1 MLNGVDMILEYNG
14 KKPKIG
20 KGVFIAP
27 TAIVVGDVEIGEGAS
42 IWYGTVIRAD
52 SSYIRIGKNTNIQD
66 NCTVHTDSS
75 GPVIIGDNVTAG
87 HNVVIHGCTVESRC
101 LIGIGAVVLS
111 RAHIKN
117 GSVVAAGALVRNE
130 QVVGPHHLVVGNPAV
145 YKKTLPSPDVEIIDR
160 PVRNYLRLARE
171 HREARQ
177 VDFI

>member
-1 MLNGVDMILEYNG
+1 MILEYNG
-14 KKPKIG
+14 KKPKLG
-20 KGVFIAP
+20 GGVFIAP
-27 TAIVVGDVEIGEGAS
+27 TAIVVGDVEIDDGAS

-66 NCTVHTDSS
+66 NCTVHTDRG
-75 GPVIIGDNVTAG
+75 GPVVIGDEVTAG

-111 RAHIKN
+111 RAHVKK

-145 YKKTLPSPDVEIIDR
+145 YKKTLPSEDVDIIDR
-160 PVRNYLRLARE
+160 PVRSYLRLARE

-177 VDFI
+177 VDIFKL